1 MKLGTKV
8 GWILIAVAIVF
19 TVWIVSVDRNEANQ
33 TTDEG
38 FVLNDAGTELIAYE
52 GNGGAITIPSG
63 VTSIDS
69 GVFANQTNIT
79 SVSIPDT
86 VSDIGTGVFSGCT
99 GLSSVSMSGNISTLP
114 GSTFYNCS
122 SLGSITIPSSVRTIG
137 AKCFAGCTGLSTINI
152 PSGTRSVDSSAFD
165 GCTNLH
171 TIQVSG
177 GNSNY
182 SSYDGCLYNSNGT
195 NLIRCPENKATI
207 NLSGNCTSIG
217 SGALKNCT
225 SIDSITIP
233 ANVNSIAGDAFSG
246 AGLQTIYG
254 YSNST
259 AENYA
264 GTNGYSF
271 IQLDNVDDG
280 TVSADTS
287 TSDVDDDEVDVEDD
301 EDDDEDD
308 SSSSKTK
315 KKKNQDAGS
324 SGGSGSSSGSSGSG
338 SGGSGGSGGGSG
350 SGGSTSGGP
359 SGSGGHN
366 KDTTPKTA
374 DGDIDPRFMFSL
386 ALLLAGGAFIAGSR
400 RKKYDYI
407 NSHRR

>member
-19 TVWIVSVDRNEANQ
+19 TVWIVSVDRNVANQ
-33 TTDEG
+33 TTDDG
-38 FVLNDAGTELIAYE
+38 FTLNDSGTELISYE
-52 GNGGAITIPSG
+52 GNGGSITIPSG

-79 SVSIPDT
+79 SVSMPDT
-86 VSDIGTGVFSGCT
+86 VTDIGTGLFSGCT
-99 GLSSVSMSGNISTLP
+99 GLSSVSLSGNISTLP
-114 GSTFYNCS
+114 GSTFSGCTSLS
-122 SLGSITIPSSVRTIG
+122 SVTIPSAVRTIG
-137 AKCFAGCTGLSTINI
+137 SKCFSGCTGISSISI
-152 PSGTRSVDSSAFD
+152 PSGARSVDSSAFD
-165 GCTNLH
+165 GCKNLH

-207 NLSGNCTSIG
+207 TLSGKCTSIG
-217 SGALKNCT
+217 SGALKDCT
-225 SIDSITIP
+225 SIDNITIP
-233 ANVNSIAGDAFSG
+233 AEVNSISGDSFSG
-246 AGLQTIYG
+246 SGLQTIYG
-254 YSNST
+254 YSDST

-264 GTNGYSF
+264 GTYGYSF

-280 TVSADTS
+280 TVSPTSAASDT
-287 TSDVDDDEVDVEDD
+287 DDEEDEEVVDED
-301 EDDDEDD
+301 DDDEDD
-308 SSSSKTK
+308 SSSTK
-315 KKKNQDAGS
+315 KKKKKNTDTGS
-324 SGGSGSSSGSSGSG
+324 TDGSGSGSGSSGS
-338 SGGSGGSGGGSG
+338 GSGGSGGGSG

-386 ALLLAGGAFIAGSR
+386 ALLLAGGAFIAVSR

-407 NSHRR
+407 NTHRR